1 MDKMKN
7 SGMSETMQTLTRKSA
22 CVMLSLLLLLSAVLP
37 VKAAAETASAKVVR
51 VGSFEDTFNYVNE
64 KGARKGYGYE
74 LLETLSGYTGWQFE
88 YVTCDWSDCFE
99 KLKNGEIDIIGG
111 ISYTEDRTQ
120 EMLFSDEPMGVE
132 KYYLY
137 ADLSRA
143 DISASDFKTLNGK
156 KIGVL
161 MGTEP
166 EVMLAEWEEKYGLKT
181 EHVNISN
188 NEDVKQKLANH
199 EIDCFVSLEESFWA
213 ERGISTI
220 TRVGESGIYY
230 AINKNRPDIKEELD
244 DAMRALDEAVPF
256 YTADLYKRYF
266 SMDYTPILTGE
277 EKAWL
282 RKHGAIRMGFLASDS
297 GVSTFDPA
305 TGEFTGVITDY
316 IQFAADCLGNQELE
330 FQLVGYDSKEAELD
344 ALKSGEIDMIF
355 HCDQNPNLAEEYHF
369 ACTNT
374 TWTSNLM
381 AVTNKQHFNEN
392 NVNRIAV
399 PQNKLSLKKYL
410 AFYYPQWEIVD
421 CDTQEDA
428 ARLVKD
434 GQADCFV
441 TGISSENKYSKKYSF
456 YSVPLVNPVRSCFA
470 VNSGNRSLLSILNKT
485 IKAMPVNMLAGAL
498 AMYKSSARKVTL
510 SDFIKDNFFKV
521 MLISSIAVA
530 VVLLTI
536 LMLLQKARKAEAA
549 ARKAASD
556 TQELNAK
563 LQVTVE
569 KAESANRAKSTFL
582 SNMSHDIRTP
592 MNAIIGFTTLA
603 LSNIDDTDRVKD
615 YLGKTLA
622 SSNHLLSLINDV
634 LDMSRIESGKIHLE
648 EVEVNLSDVLHD
660 LKTIVSGQIY
670 AKQLELYMDAMD
682 VTDEDV
688 YCDKTRLNQILLNLL
703 SNAIKFT
710 PAGGT
715 VSVRVRQLAGKVRG
729 CGQYEFR
736 IKDNGIGMSQEFAQ
750 KIFEPFE
757 RERTSTVSRIQ
768 GTGLGMAIT
777 KNIVDMMGGTI
788 EVQTAQGKGTEF
800 TVCVPMRAQTEQRPV
815 EKITEL
821 EGLKALVVD
830 DDFNTCDSV
839 TKMLVKVGMRA
850 EWTLSGKEAVLRARQ
865 SIEMS
870 DVYHAYIIDWRL
882 PDMNG
887 IEVTRQIR
895 SLHDDTPIIILTAY
909 DWSDIEVEAK
919 AAGVTA
925 FCSKPMFMSDLRETL
940 MSALGQKSA
949 DAVQGLLPEKNA
961 DFKGKH
967 ILLVEDN
974 ELNREIAQEILREYG
989 FLVDSAEN
997 GAVAVEK
1004 VSTAAPGSYDLV
1016 LMDVQ
1021 MPIMDGY
1028 TATRKIRALDDPAR
1042 AKLPILAMTANAF
1055 DEDRRNALESG
1066 MNGFLSKPIVIDDLM
1081 QELRKI
1087 L

>member
-1 MDKMKN
+1 
-7 SGMSETMQTLTRKSA
+7 MQTLTRKSA

-74 LLETLSGYTGWQFE
+74 LLQTLSGYTGWQFE

-563 LQVTVE
+563 LQVAVE

-865 SIEMS
+865 ALEMS

-925 FCSKPMFMSDLRETL
+925 FCAKPMFMSDLRETL
-940 MSALGQKSA
+940 MSALGQKPA
-949 DAVQGLLPEKNA
+949 DAVQRLLPEKNA

-1066 MNGFLSKPIVIDDLM
+1066 MNGFLSKPIVIDDLV

>member
-1 MDKMKN
+1 MADEKRKPKRNCHPWQKWLPAAAAILLLVLLAVGFGVRYISFVSQTIYQESTSHLEEVLHKSNNMLKEMVRKNLTYLHLYNDFLENTSDEAEIQAYIEKAQQSTGFVGFYFLTYDGNYMTVTGETGYLGLQTNLDEKLSKGEDIVMNTALPGKPQMLAFICPETQGSYRGFAYDAIAIAYYNDAVLKLLDNSAFEGNASNYVIYPDGRVIIDNSVNRKETVYNFIAMLREHSDLSEKQILALSDAFAQGSSGNMRVTLGGISYYLVYEGAAVQNWTMLGLVPVRVVNAGLDKLWFHTIQIVAGITVGIAVLVILLIVRRGHANLRRKN
-7 SGMSETMQTLTRKSA
+7 TEISYRDELFKK
-22 CVMLSLLLLLSAVLP
+22 LSLNVDDVFLMLDAETAKVDYVSPNIERLLGIPWREARQDARVLAALHPKDSPDRDKNYLEGLLSGQQREWDDEYGHLETGERRWFHIVAMGSEVEGRTKHILVMSDRTADKQVNQALSDAV
-37 VKAAAETASAKVVR
+37 AAAET
-51 VGSFEDTFNYVNE
+51 
-64 KGARKGYGYE
+64 
-74 LLETLSGYTGWQFE
+74 
-88 YVTCDWSDCFE
+88 
-99 KLKNGEIDIIGG
+99 
-111 ISYTEDRTQ
+111 
-120 EMLFSDEPMGVE
+120 
-132 KYYLY
+132 
-137 ADLSRA
+137 
-143 DISASDFKTLNGK
+143 
-156 KIGVL
+156 
-161 MGTEP
+161 
-166 EVMLAEWEEKYGLKT
+166 
-181 EHVNISN
+181 
-188 NEDVKQKLANH
+188 
-199 EIDCFVSLEESFWA
+199 
-213 ERGISTI
+213 
-220 TRVGESGIYY
+220 
-230 AINKNRPDIKEELD
+230 
-244 DAMRALDEAVPF
+244 
-256 YTADLYKRYF
+256 
-266 SMDYTPILTGE
+266 
-277 EKAWL
+277 
-282 RKHGAIRMGFLASDS
+282 
-297 GVSTFDPA
+297 
-305 TGEFTGVITDY
+305 
-316 IQFAADCLGNQELE
+316 
-330 FQLVGYDSKEAELD
+330 
-344 ALKSGEIDMIF
+344 
-355 HCDQNPNLAEEYHF
+355 
-369 ACTNT
+369 
-374 TWTSNLM
+374 
-381 AVTNKQHFNEN
+381 
-392 NVNRIAV
+392 
-399 PQNKLSLKKYL
+399 
-410 AFYYPQWEIVD
+410 
-421 CDTQEDA
+421 
-428 ARLVKD
+428 
-434 GQADCFV
+434 
-441 TGISSENKYSKKYSF
+441 
-456 YSVPLVNPVRSCFA
+456 
-470 VNSGNRSLLSILNKT
+470 
-485 IKAMPVNMLAGAL
+485 
-498 AMYKSSARKVTL
+498 
-510 SDFIKDNFFKV
+510 
-521 MLISSIAVA
+521 
-530 VVLLTI
+530 
-536 LMLLQKARKAEAA
+536 
-549 ARKAASD
+549 
-556 TQELNAK
+556 
-563 LQVTVE
+563 
-569 KAESANRAKSTFL
+569 ANRAKSTFL

-670 AKQLELYMDAMD
+670 AKQLEFYMDAMD

-715 VSVRVRQLAGKVRG
+715 VSVRVRQLAGQVRG

-736 IKDNGIGMSQEFAQ
+736 IKDNGIGMSPEFAK

-800 TVCVPMRAQTEQRPV
+800 TVCVPMRTQTEQRPV

-940 MSALGQKSA
+940 MSALGQNQT
-949 DAVQGLLPEKNA
+949 DAAQELLPQKNA
-961 DFKGKH
+961 DFKGRH

-989 FLVDSAEN
+989 FRVDTAEN

-1004 VSTAAPGSYDLV
+1004 VCTAAPGSYDLV

-1021 MPIMDGY
+1021 MPVMDGY

-1066 MNGFLSKPIVIDDLM
+1066 MNGFLSKPIVIGDLV
-1081 QELRKI
+1081 QELHKI

>member
-74 LLETLSGYTGWQFE
+74 LLETLSGYAGWQFE

-563 LQVTVE
+563 LQVAVE

-757 RERTSTVSRIQ
+757 RERTSTVSGIQ

-800 TVCVPMRAQTEQRPV
+800 IIRVPLRVQAEHRPV

-940 MSALGQKSA
+940 MSALGQKPA
-949 DAVQGLLPEKNA
+949 DAVQRLLPEKNA

-1066 MNGFLSKPIVIDDLM
+1066 MNGFLSKPIVIDDLV

>member
-1 MDKMKN
+1 MKN

-563 LQVTVE
+563 LQVAVE
-569 KAESANRAKSTFL
+569 KAETANRAKSTFL

-670 AKQLELYMDAMD
+670 AKQLELYMDVMD

-715 VSVRVRQLAGKVRG
+715 VSVRVRQLAGKVHG

-940 MSALGQKSA
+940 MSALGQKPA
-949 DAVQGLLPEKNA
+949 DAVQRLLPEKNA

-974 ELNREIAQEILREYG
+974 ELNREIAQEILQEYG

-1066 MNGFLSKPIVIDDLM
+1066 MNGFLSKPIVIGDLV
-1081 QELRKI
+1081 QELHKI

>member
-74 LLETLSGYTGWQFE
+74 LLQTLSGYTGWQFE

-99 KLKNGEIDIIGG
+99 KLKNGEIDIMGG
-111 ISYTEDRTQ
+111 ISYTEDRAE

-563 LQVTVE
+563 LQVAVE

-757 RERTSTVSRIQ
+757 RERTSTVSGIQ

-925 FCSKPMFMSDLRETL
+925 FCAKPMFMSDLRETL
-940 MSALGQKSA
+940 MSALGQKPA
-949 DAVQGLLPEKNA
+949 DAVQRLLPEKNA

-1066 MNGFLSKPIVIDDLM
+1066 MNGFLSKPIVIDDLV

>member
-563 LQVTVE
+563 LQVAVE

-660 LKTIVSGQIY
+660 LKTIVSGQIF
-670 AKQLELYMDAMD
+670 AKQLELYMDVMD

-925 FCSKPMFMSDLRETL
+925 FCAKPMFMSDLRETL
-940 MSALGQKSA
+940 MSALGQKPA
-949 DAVQGLLPEKNA
+949 DAVQRLLPEKNA

-974 ELNREIAQEILREYG
+974 ELNREIAQEILQEYG
-989 FLVDSAEN
+989 FLVDTAEN

-1042 AKLPILAMTANAF
+1042 AKLPIIAMTANAF

-1066 MNGFLSKPIVIDDLM
+1066 MNGFLSKPIVIDDLV

>member
-1 MDKMKN
+1 LDKMKN

-137 ADLSRA
+137 ADLARA

-244 DAMRALDEAVPF
+244 DAMRALNEAAPF

-563 LQVTVE
+563 LQVAVE
-569 KAESANRAKSTFL
+569 KAETANRAKSTFL

-670 AKQLELYMDAMD
+670 AKQLELYMDVMD

-715 VSVRVRQLAGKVRG
+715 VSVRVRQLAGKVHG

-865 SIEMS
+865 ALEMS

-925 FCSKPMFMSDLRETL
+925 FCAKPMFMSDLRETL
-940 MSALGQKSA
+940 MSALGQKPA
-949 DAVQGLLPEKNA
+949 DAVQRLLPEKNA

-1004 VSTAAPGSYDLV
+1004 VSTAASGSYDLV

-1066 MNGFLSKPIVIDDLM
+1066 MNGFLSKPIVIDDLV
-1081 QELRKI
+1081 QELHKI

>member
-143 DISASDFKTLNGK
+143 DISASDFKTLNGQ

-166 EVMLAEWEEKYGLKT
+166 EVMLTEWEEKYVLET

-244 DAMRALDEAVPF
+244 DAMRALNEAAPF

-297 GVSTFDPA
+297 GVSTYDPA

-410 AFYYPQWEIVD
+410 AFYYPQWEIMD

-563 LQVTVE
+563 LQVAVE
-569 KAESANRAKSTFL
+569 KAETANRAKSTFL

-615 YLGKTLA
+615 YLAKTLA

-670 AKQLELYMDAMD
+670 AKQLELYMDVMD

-715 VSVRVRQLAGKVRG
+715 VSVRVRQLAGKVHG

-940 MSALGQKSA
+940 MSALGQKPA
-949 DAVQGLLPEKNA
+949 DAVQRLLPEKNA

-974 ELNREIAQEILREYG
+974 ELNREIAQEILQEYG

-1066 MNGFLSKPIVIDDLM
+1066 MNGFLSKPIVIGDLV
-1081 QELRKI
+1081 QELHKI

>member
-137 ADLSRA
+137 ADLARA

-757 RERTSTVSRIQ
+757 RERTSTVSGIQ

>member
-99 KLKNGEIDIIGG
+99 KLENGEIDIMGG
-111 ISYTEDRTQ
+111 ISYTEDRAE

-166 EVMLAEWEEKYGLKT
+166 EVMLTEWEEKYGLET

-282 RKHGAIRMGFLASDS
+282 KEHGAIKMGFLTSDS

-355 HCDQNPNLAEEYHF
+355 HFDQSPNLAEEYHF

-510 SDFIKDNFFKV
+510 SDFIKDNFFMALLV
-521 MLISSIAVA
+521 SSIAVA
-530 VVLLTI
+530 AILLTI
-536 LMLLQKARKAEAA
+536 LKLLRKARKAEAA

-563 LQVTVE
+563 LQVAVE

-603 LSNIDDTDRVKD
+603 ISNIDDKNRVKD
-615 YLGKTLA
+615 YLSKTLA

-660 LKTIVSGQIY
+660 LKTIVSGQIF
-670 AKQLELYMDAMD
+670 AKQLELYMDVMD

-715 VSVRVRQLAGKVRG
+715 VSVRVRQPAGKVRG

-736 IKDNGIGMSQEFAQ
+736 IKDNGIGMSQEFAK

-800 TVCVPMRAQTEQRPV
+800 IVCVPMRAQTEQRPV

-870 DVYHAYIIDWRL
+870 DAYHAYIIDWRL

-940 MSALGQKSA
+940 MSALGQKPA
-949 DAVQGLLPEKNA
+949 DAVQRLLPEKNA

-1066 MNGFLSKPIVIDDLM
+1066 MNGFLSKPIVIDDLV
-1081 QELRKI
+1081 QELHKI

>member
-74 LLETLSGYTGWQFE
+74 LLETLSGYAGWQFE

-282 RKHGAIRMGFLASDS
+282 KEHGAIKMGFLTSDS

-428 ARLVKD
+428 AKLVKD

-456 YSVPLVNPVRSCFA
+456 YSVPLLNPVKSCFA

-563 LQVTVE
+563 LQVAVE

-660 LKTIVSGQIY
+660 LKTIVSGQIF
-670 AKQLELYMDAMD
+670 AKQLELYMDVMD

-788 EVQTAQGKGTEF
+788 EVQTAQGKGSEF
-800 TVCVPMRAQTEQRPV
+800 IIRVPLRVQAEHRPV

-925 FCSKPMFMSDLRETL
+925 FCAKPMFMSDLRETL
-940 MSALGQKSA
+940 MSALGQKPA
-949 DAVQGLLPEKNA
+949 DAVQRLLPEKNA

-974 ELNREIAQEILREYG
+974 ELNREIAQEILQEYG
-989 FLVDSAEN
+989 FLVDTAEN

-1066 MNGFLSKPIVIDDLM
+1066 MNGFLSKPIVIDDLV